1 MRTSSTCPER
11 CPNCNNI
18 VIIMRFLP
26 VNIYT
31 VYFQM
36 EVDNTNTSRASDTY
50 LDVAL
55 DTKVYPQDYVSQLF
69 NNIEWSSR
77 VKHPRSKGRWV
88 ESNIWATQIYTM
100 RYLEYKVEEGQ
111 IDLTNPFHI
120 KESNLVRSKW
130 IKKTK
135 TKDLGVI
142 EELYLESERVLDWWY
157 R

>member
-1 MRTSSTCPER
+1 M
-11 CPNCNNI
+11 
-18 VIIMRFLP
+18 
-26 VNIYT
+26 
-31 VYFQM
+31 
-36 EVDNTNTSRASDTY
+36 
-50 LDVAL
+50 
-55 DTKVYPQDYVSQLF
+55 
-69 NNIEWSSR
+69 
-77 VKHPRSKGRWV
+77 

>member
-1 MRTSSTCPER
+1 M
-11 CPNCNNI
+11 
-18 VIIMRFLP
+18 
-26 VNIYT
+26 
-31 VYFQM
+31 
-36 EVDNTNTSRASDTY
+36 
-50 LDVAL
+50 
-55 DTKVYPQDYVSQLF
+55 
-69 NNIEWSSR
+69 
-77 VKHPRSKGRWV
+77 

-120 KESNLVRSKW
+120 KESNLVRSKL

-142 EELYLESERVLDWWY
+142 EELYLESEGVLDCWY